1 MNEQTDEISRQ
12 VKEHLQHI
20 DVNAEV
26 ILLFPAKEKLNEEIQ
41 LYVVTPEK
49 VSFEKEQHYFKACYQ
64 LELNLKQNLSVYI
77 YTKESWHKQLVN
89 TPIYTKVSKEGIYL

>member
-26 ILLFPAKEKLNEEIQ
+26 ILLFPAK
-41 LYVVTPEK
+41 
-49 VSFEKEQHYFKACYQ
+49 
-64 LELNLKQNLSVYI
+64 
-77 YTKESWHKQLVN
+77 
-89 TPIYTKVSKEGIYL
+89 